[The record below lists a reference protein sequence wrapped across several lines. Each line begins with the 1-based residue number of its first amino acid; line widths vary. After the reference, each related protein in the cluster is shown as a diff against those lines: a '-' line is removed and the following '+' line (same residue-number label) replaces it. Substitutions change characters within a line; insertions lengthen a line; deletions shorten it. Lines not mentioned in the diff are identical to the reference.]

1 MYRREACPHLVEDLS
16 LALLE
21 LLRVLQGVLSH
32 LPVADALL
40 AFLLQAGQLVTALL
54 ELLLGQLPA
63 LIAGPGAR
71 APGLDLELQ
80 SLDLPLLGRVLA
92 RHGSECCG

>member
-1 MYRREACPHLVEDLS
+1 MYRREPRPHRVEDLS
-16 LALLE
+16 LAQLE
-21 LLRVLQGVLSH
+21 LLRVVQGVLGH

-40 AFLLQAGQLVTALL
+40 AFLLQGGQLVTALL

-63 LIAGPGAR
+63 VIVGPGAH

-92 RHGSECCG
+92 RHGSGCCG